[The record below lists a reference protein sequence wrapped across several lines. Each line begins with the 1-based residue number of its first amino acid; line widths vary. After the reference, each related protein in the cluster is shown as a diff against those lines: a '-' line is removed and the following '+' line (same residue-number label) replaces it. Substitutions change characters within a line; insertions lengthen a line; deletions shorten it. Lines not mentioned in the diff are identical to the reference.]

1 MAKNTARVTRK
12 PKATRKPKVTLKPK
26 VTRKPKKGSR
36 NFTSW
41 TPADEKN
48 LRKLAGKMPTEKV
61 AKTLNRS
68 VAAVTFKA
76 FSLRL
81 SLRLAKSNRGR
92 RLGH

>member
-1 MAKNTARVTRK
+1 MAKKTARSTRK
-12 PKATRKPKVTLKPK
+12 PR
-26 VTRKPKKGSR
+26 KGSR
-36 NFTSW
+36 NFTPW
-41 TPADEKN
+41 TPAEEKK
-48 LRKLAGKMPTEKV
+48 LRKLAGKMPTAMV

-81 SLRLAKSNRGR
+81 SLRLASSNRGR

>member
-1 MAKNTARVTRK
+1 MPVTEKDDLMAKKTAR
-12 PKATRKPKVTLKPK
+12 A
-26 VTRKPKKGSR
+26 TRKPKKGSR
-36 NFTSW
+36 NFTPW
-41 TPADEKN
+41 TPADEKK

-61 AKTLNRS
+61 AKALNRS

-81 SLRLAKSNRGR
+81 SLRLASSNRGR